1 MQPVNRPPTRSTSF
15 PKLSAGQGPVPYGI
29 GQGGEPPRGVGLF
42 ILPAGGRPQ
51 RDCLA
56 TLTPLSVLKHCR
68 LTAFVTKP
76 PFRPSI
82 NRVTLINEWLGARPR
97 LGGRKDFDTKLS
109 GSLQAPIAERFTEGA
124 GAYPNSEGV
133 SRRRSSDN
141 PDDHCW
147 PSGLAKITPL
157 ISTGMAAVILLRFN
171 HRIRIE
177 T

>member
-15 PKLSAGQGPVPYGI
+15 PKLSAGQG
-29 GQGGEPPRGVGLF
+29 GEPPCGVGLF
-42 ILPAGGRPQ
+42 ILPAGGRTQ

-56 TLTPLSVLKHCR
+56 TLTPLSVLRHCR

-76 PFRPSI
+76 TFRPSI
-82 NRVTLINEWLGARPR
+82 NRVTLINEWPGARPR
-97 LGGRKDFDTKLS
+97 LWGRKDFETKLS
-109 GSLQAPIAERFTEGA
+109 GSLQVPIAERFTEGA

-133 SRRRSSDN
+133 SRRRFSDY

-171 HRIRIE
+171 H
-177 T
+177 